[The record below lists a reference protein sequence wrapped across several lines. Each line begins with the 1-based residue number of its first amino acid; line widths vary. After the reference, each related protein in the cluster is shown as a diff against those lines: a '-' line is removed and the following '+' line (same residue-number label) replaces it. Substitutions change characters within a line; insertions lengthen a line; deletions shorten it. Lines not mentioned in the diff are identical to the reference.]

1 LDTPILTMEYFNVAV
16 ADVTVLSVADVIV
29 TSLEPA
35 KVLEIAV
42 VTLPSSE
49 VLTVL
54 DSVSTGEVNVISSL
68 KTVPA

>member
-1 LDTPILTMEYFNVAV
+1 MDTPILTMEYFNVAV